1 MIEKDIK
8 AILSFDLDCDY
19 NKSGYILS
27 LVIPKELDNFVD
39 IMAKS
44 HIDTEYTLIISH
56 SND

>member
-8 AILSFDLDCDY
+8 ATLSFDPDY

-44 HIDTEYTLIISH
+44 HKDTEYTLIISH

>member
-1 MIEKDIK
+1 MIEKHIK
-8 AILSFDLDCDY
+8 AILSFDPDCDY

-44 HIDTEYTLIISH
+44 HKDTEYTLIISH

>member
-1 MIEKDIK
+1 MIKRDIK
-8 AILSFDLDCDY
+8 ATLSFNPDCDY

-44 HIDTEYTLIISH
+44 HIDTEYTLIINR